1 MYIKNSLTENFGD
14 FKLDTNAIGMYSKST
29 QDIMLPYN
37 GNLPEK
43 MSPASDAFIH
53 VNVSPTRGAS
63 ISLSV
68 NANGKKIR
76 RPIEASNQ
84 EIIDLLNRLFHQTEK
99 NIGLNP
105 LWRGYWSAN
114 YIEWQNIV
122 GYPLNLLHI
131 IEELPVKEQA
141 YIISRW
147 LEPLKES
154 LDVGASYSNQFKVF
168 RDWIMS
174 APLKAIRSISGRK
187 WLTDIPNQ

>member
-84 EIIDLLNRLFHQTEK
+84 EIIDLLERYNVRTCCYGHLHGPSHRLAVEGMQ
-99 NIGLNP
+99 GMVDYQLV
-105 LWRGYWSAN
+105 SADF
-114 YIEWQNIV
+114 V
-122 GYPLNLLHI
+122 GFRPKKI
-131 IEELPVKEQA
+131 
-141 YIISRW
+141 
-147 LEPLKES
+147 
-154 LDVGASYSNQFKVF
+154 LD
-168 RDWIMS
+168 
-174 APLKAIRSISGRK
+174 
-187 WLTDIPNQ
+187 